1 MQNLSPRDR
10 VQILS
15 HSGGLLEGLRGAR
28 IFITGGTGF
37 FGCMMLEVLLAAS
50 TDFGLDLK
58 IVLLTRSA
66 ERFRLKAR
74 HLASEPSIIL
84 LEGDVRTF
92 DFPTGL
98 FTHVIHA
105 ATEASVK
112 LAANDPLEMFST
124 ILDGTKRVLEFT
136 RNSGA
141 RSLLFTSSGAVY
153 GRQPSELS
161 HVSEEY
167 CGAPDPMDPRS
178 VYGVGKR
185 AAEQLCALYAKQ
197 YGIESKIAR
206 CFAFVGPY
214 LPLDIHFAIGNFIR
228 DAMAGSA
235 IRIHGDGTPVRS
247 YLYATDLVIWLMTIL
262 LRGES
267 GRAYNV
273 GSEREVSIQQ
283 LARMVLEVTNSK
295 MGIEILKQPV
305 PGQAPERYIPS
316 TARARLELG
325 LQEHVGLEEAISRT
339 IAWHAG
345 RSH

>member
-1 MQNLSPRDR
+1 
-10 VQILS
+10 
-15 HSGGLLEGLRGAR
+15 
-28 IFITGGTGF
+28 
-37 FGCMMLEVLLAAS
+37 MMLEVLLAAS

>member
-1 MQNLSPRDR
+1 M
-10 VQILS
+10 QILS

>member
-1 MQNLSPRDR
+1 